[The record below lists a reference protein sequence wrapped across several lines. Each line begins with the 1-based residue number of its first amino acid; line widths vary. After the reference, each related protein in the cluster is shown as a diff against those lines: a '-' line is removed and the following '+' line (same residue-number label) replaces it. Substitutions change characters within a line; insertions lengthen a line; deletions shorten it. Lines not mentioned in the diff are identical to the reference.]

1 MSFLKTMS
9 PYKPKT
15 NNRLQEDFYIRDVLE
30 VAPALL
36 GKRLVRV
43 MPSGETAGFVIT
55 ETEAYRGT
63 GDLACH
69 ASKGIT
75 PRTRV
80 MFEQGGVLYMYLV
93 YGMHWMLNVVTS
105 VQGDPQAVLIRG
117 LEGVDGPGR
126 VTRTLALD
134 RSFNE
139 ECLLSSG
146 RIWIEET
153 GTVPDYTTHPR
164 IGIDYAGEYWKSR
177 PWRFL
182 STGG

>member
-1 MSFLKTMS
+1 MNEKLTA
-9 PYKPKT
+9 
-15 NNRLQEDFYIRDVLE
+15 DFYTRDVLE
-30 VAPALL
+30 VAPELI

-43 MPSGETAGFVIT
+43 MPDGETTGFVIT

-63 GDLACH
+63 DDLACH
-69 ASKGIT
+69 ASKGMT

-80 MFEQGGVLYMYLV
+80 MFEQGGLLYMYLV

-105 VQGDPQAVLIRG
+105 VKDNPQAVLIRG
-117 LEGVDGPGR
+117 VEKVSGPGR

-139 ECLLSSG
+139 ECLLTSG
-146 RIWIEET
+146 RIWIEES
-153 GTVPDYTTHPR
+153 GIRPEYTTHPR
-164 IGIDYAGEYWKSR
+164 IGIDYAGEHWKNM

-182 STGG
+182 AVGS